1 MVSIIED
8 LRGKKRKDKNKNVLQ
23 FYPENVLSTNDDGI
37 YDIQYGFAKAF
48 KNKFPELK
56 NAKIII
62 KEVFF
67 DDINKIQWRD
77 IDLSEKHELTSS
89 SFKENGFD
97 ATICF
102 PMILMMNG
110 ENDLITGINRIK
122 IFDGVGMVKTWFI
135 GFVLPE
141 GIILEKTARARMGI
155 VANPKN
161 VEPGQ
166 ESNYYDIKKH
176 ILRRIEDDNGGKL
189 PKGKTELQL
198 LKLIEPYVEQEV
210 DEYNEIKHF
219 GIVNGTK
226 LNSIKKEIKNLVLR
240 DFDKSTPIKQWD
252 NKETKKFIQKLSY
265 VRGVERHP
273 PTGKSLDNLK
283 KNMEKEIVRDHI
295 DDDCDVL
302 ELIINFPCNGSRK
315 DYISTLTDIYKR
327 LIRGGNKEA
336 VRHIKIRAQME
347 YEFSFEECKEYADY
361 IYNKIRFKYIT
372 PMLPEHDKSKLLLA
386 SAELKKTGFMRKSW
400 RNRELE
406 KLYDEEMEGLL

>member
-1 MVSIIED
+1 
-8 LRGKKRKDKNKNVLQ
+8 VLQ